1 MSTEDTEPPRARLDA
16 GRARIRDTALR
27 RTKVLI
33 AGIAAAAVALSGLFS
48 VVAAQAFKGHQQ
60 AGTTAARTDDGGAP
74 AAPSTTDDPAPLQPP
89 EQPPAASNPQ
99 PSDAAPQPQV
109 SGGS

>member
-1 MSTEDTEPPRARLDA
+1 MNTEDTDRPRADLNASRVRL
-16 GRARIRDTALR
+16 RDTALR

-33 AGIAAAAVALSGLFS
+33 AGIAAAAVGLSGLFS

-60 AGTTAARTDDGGAP
+60 PATTATRTDDGGSP

-89 EQPPAASNPQ
+89 AQPPAASTPQ
-99 PSDAAPQPQV
+99 PSDSPPQV

>member
-1 MSTEDTEPPRARLDA
+1 MNTEDTDRPRADLNASRVRL
-16 GRARIRDTALR
+16 RDTALR

-48 VVAAQAFKGHQQ
+48 VVAAQAFKGHQK
-60 AGTTAARTDDGGAP
+60 ADTTAAQTDDGGAP
-74 AAPSTTDDPAPLQPP
+74 AAPAATDDPTPLQPP
-89 EQPPAASNPQ
+89 EQPPAASDPQ
-99 PSDAAPQPQV
+99 PSGSAPQPQV

>member
-1 MSTEDTEPPRARLDA
+1 MDTEDTDRPRAGLDA
-16 GRARIRDTALR
+16 SRVRVRDTALR

-33 AGIAAAAVALSGLFS
+33 AGIAATAVALSGLFS

-60 AGTTAARTDDGGAP
+60 AGTTAARTDDGGSP
-74 AAPSTTDDPAPLQPP
+74 GVPSTAEDPAPLQPP
-89 EQPPAASNPQ
+89 AQPPAASNPQ
-99 PSDAAPQPQV
+99 PSDSPPQV